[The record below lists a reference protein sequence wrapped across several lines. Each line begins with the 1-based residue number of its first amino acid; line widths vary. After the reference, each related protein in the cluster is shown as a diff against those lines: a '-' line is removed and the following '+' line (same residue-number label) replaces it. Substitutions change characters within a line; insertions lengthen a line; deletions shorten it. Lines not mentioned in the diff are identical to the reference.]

1 MKISTIFLI
10 IKVNVINWFKKLFD
24 VNIIPYKVLI
34 NLTDLCNSRCNFCD
48 IWKIKPLNEIQI
60 NDVEKIFKQ
69 FNKNLIW
76 LALSGGEVTLVK
88 YFYQMIDSAKKIV
101 QI

>member
-10 IKVNVINWFKKLFD
+10 IKVNVINCSRLFD

-76 LALSGGEVTLVK
+76 LALGW
-88 YFYQMIDSAKKIV
+88 
-101 QI
+101 